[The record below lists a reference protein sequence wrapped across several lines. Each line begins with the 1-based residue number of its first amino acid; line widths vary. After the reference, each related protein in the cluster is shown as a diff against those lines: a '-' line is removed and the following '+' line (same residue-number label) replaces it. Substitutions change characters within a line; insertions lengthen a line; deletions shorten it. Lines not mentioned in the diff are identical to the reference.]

1 MISLLNIFKATKVFF
16 ILFSFAVANAQV
28 RIEATPDG
36 GLQPRLVNDE
46 EGGLHLLY
54 FKKRLQTR
62 SAKEGHL
69 YYREFSREEQSFGNP
84 VRVSSE
90 AYNLQAFSIARASMS
105 VDGAGRVHVVW
116 YLPRDNQYYYSRS
129 DENRQMFE
137 AQRAMVTT
145 FSEGI
150 DAGADIAAIGTNI
163 ALVWGAGDLSN
174 EKERTVYM
182 RVSSD
187 SGESFGPE
195 SPVGDSDLGA
205 CACCSLAAE
214 FTGGDHLS
222 IAYRSAVNGTGR
234 HMQVLNLL
242 ANQGEFSNIEL
253 LHSEYEPVQP
263 NQEWRMSAC
272 PLSTNDIAR
281 SQEGK
286 AWMVFETEARTIYKL
301 IGTDVVVSVGEPA
314 KATRQKNATL
324 AANSR
329 GEKLI
334 AWGEAISHSK
344 GGELQV
350 RLVDS
355 NNEQIEIT
363 SLEKIVIPDYSFPA
377 AGTLKTGEFIV
388 LF

>member
-1 MISLLNIFKATKVFF
+1 MLHRLKRMSVLLFLIGVA
-16 ILFSFAVANAQV
+16 AVNAQV

-46 EGGLHLLY
+46 KGGLHLLY
-54 FKKRLQTR
+54 FKKRLRAR
-62 SAKEGHL
+62 SAREGHL
-69 YYREFSREEQSFGNP
+69 YYREFSHEEKRFGDP

-90 AYNLQAFSIARASMS
+90 AYNLQTFSIARASMA
-105 VDGAGRVHVVW
+105 VDGAGRIHVVW
-116 YLPRDNQYYYSRS
+116 YLPRDSQYYYARS
-129 DENRQMFE
+129 DVGRQIFE
-137 AQRAMVTT
+137 AQRSMVTT

-150 DAGADIAAIGTNI
+150 DAGADIAAMGPNVV
-163 ALVWGAGDLSN
+163 LVWGAGDLAN

-182 RVSSD
+182 RFSTD
-187 SGESFGPE
+187 SGETFGPE
-195 SPVGDSDLGA
+195 LPVGDSGLGA

-214 FTGGDHLS
+214 FTGGDQLA
-222 IAYRSAVNGTGR
+222 IAYRSAINGTGR
-234 HMQVLNLL
+234 HMQILNLSS
-242 ANQGEFSNIEL
+242 NQSKFSNEEFL
-253 LHSEYEPVQP
+253 RSEYESMQIMR
-263 NQEWRMSAC
+263 EWTMSAC

-286 AWMVFETEARTIYKL
+286 SWMAFETKARTVYKL
-301 IGTDVVVSVGEPA
+301 LGADIEVGAGEPA
-314 KATRQKNATL
+314 KATRQKNPTI

-350 RLVDS
+350 RLV
-355 NNEQIEIT
+355 NYKNEQIEIP
-363 SLEKIVIPDYSFPA
+363 SLEKTIIPDYSFPA
-377 AGTLKTGEFIV
+377 AGNLTTGEFIV